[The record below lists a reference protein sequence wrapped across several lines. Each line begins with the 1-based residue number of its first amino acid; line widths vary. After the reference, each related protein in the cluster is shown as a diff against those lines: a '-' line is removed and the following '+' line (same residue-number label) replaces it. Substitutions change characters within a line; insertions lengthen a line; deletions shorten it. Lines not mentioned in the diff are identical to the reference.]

1 MKVQSICADLMVV
14 ASLISVSASA
24 DQNRV
29 SARATAEIIGCTD
42 PDISGVARL
51 IERRSQN
58 GIKVIDVK
66 LFVEGLPEGRH
77 AVHIHEVAS
86 CQPCAAA
93 GGHFDPGPNGNSSPD
108 GNHPFHLGDLINVVV
123 TPEGRGRIRIKST
136 RFTLS
141 PGPLSLFDSDGS
153 VFIIHADPDTFCP
166 DGPVPGCAGGARVAC
181 GIIEPVENGP

>member
-1 MKVQSICADLMVV
+1 MKVQSIYAGLMAV
-14 ASLISVSASA
+14 AGLISVSASA
-24 DQNRV
+24 DQDRV

-42 PDISGVARL
+42 PAISGTARL
-51 IERRSQN
+51 SERRSAN
-58 GIKVIDVK
+58 GIKTVDVR

-77 AVHIHEVAS
+77 AVHIHEVAD
-86 CQPCAAA
+86 CEPCADA

-123 TPEGRGRIRIKST
+123 NPAGRGWIRTRST

-153 VFIIHADPDTFCP
+153 TFMIHANPDTFCP
-166 DGPVPGCAGGARVAC
+166 DGPVPGCAGGAQVAC
-181 GIIEPVENGP
+181 GIIEPVENDP